1 MDSDTSVPFIA
12 VVLAAGEGTRMRSH
26 RPKVL
31 HEVAGRSMLGHVL
44 AAVTTAGAGSVAVVI
59 GPDRGD
65 VAQEAARVAPGAAIF
80 VQAERRGTAHAVLAA
95 REALGAGADVVV
107 LFGDTPL
114 IQPETIG
121 RLRRALTEGVAV
133 AVLGFEAAD
142 PTGYG
147 RLILDESGGLV
158 AIKEE
163 RDASA
168 PERAVRLCNGGLM
181 AIGGDHALALLDS
194 VGDDNAKGE
203 FYLTDVVSLAREREL
218 ASAYVTAAEAELLGV
233 NDRAQLAGAEQVIQT
248 RLRMAHMRNGV
259 TIVDPAST
267 FFSYD
272 TDIEA
277 DVTIEPHVVIAP
289 GVRIA
294 AGTVIHAFSHLSGAD
309 IGANV
314 SVGPYARL
322 RPGTVLAASSRVGNF
337 VETKAASIGEG
348 AKVNHLTYIG
358 DATIGARANIGAGT
372 ITCNY
377 DGYNKSRT
385 EIGAG
390 AFIGSNSSLVAP
402 VRIGEGAYIASGS
415 VITEAVE
422 PDSLAVARGRQVA
435 KAGWAAAFRAKYQT
449 RNKNG
454 S

>member
-1 MDSDTSVPFIA
+1 MDSVTRVPFTA
-12 VVLAAGEGTRMRSH
+12 VVLAAGEGTRMRSQ

-44 AAVTTAGAGSVAVVI
+44 ASVTATGAGSVAVVI

-65 VAQEAARVAPGAAIF
+65 VATEAERIAPGAATF
-80 VQAERRGTAHAVLAA
+80 VQMERRGTAHAVLAA
-95 REALGAGADVVV
+95 REALGAGTDVLV

-114 IQPETIG
+114 VRPETIG
-121 RLRRALTEGVAV
+121 RLRDALSDGVAV

-147 RLILDESGGLV
+147 RLVLDNAGAFI
-158 AIKEE
+158 AIREE
-163 RDASA
+163 KDATA
-168 PERAVRLCNGGLM
+168 AERALRLCNGGLM
-181 AIGGDHALALLDS
+181 AIAGDHALALLGA
-194 VGDDNAKGE
+194 VGNDNAKGE
-203 FYLTDVVSLAREREL
+203 FYLTDVVSLARGRGL
-218 ASAYVTAAEAELLGV
+218 ATAYVTAPEAEVLGV
-233 NDRAQLAGAEQVIQT
+233 NDRAQLAVAEQVVQQ
-248 RLRMAHMRNGV
+248 RLRTAHMRNGV
-259 TIVDPAST
+259 TLIDPAST

-272 TDIEA
+272 TEIAA

-294 AGTVIHAFSHLSGAD
+294 AGTVIHAFSHLAGAD
-309 IGANV
+309 VGANV

-377 DGYNKSRT
+377 DGYSKSRT

-402 VRIGEGAYIASGS
+402 VRIGEGAYVGSGS
-415 VITEAVE
+415 VITDAVE
-422 PDSLAVARGRQVA
+422 PDALAVARGRQAA
-435 KAGWAAAFRAKYQT
+435 KSGWAAAFRAKHQ
-449 RNKNG
+449 R
-454 S
+454 